1 MKRLLWGT
9 LLFCFLLTAVVCVAA
24 AEEWICPNC
33 GQTGNTGL
41 FCPNCGQAAPARE
54 WTCPNCGQTGNTG
67 QFCPNCGQAAAQTAA
82 TEVNPALEQIPG
94 ETNRVRVRVAT
105 VEASTYIVNKS
116 EPNRWVPANVNDN
129 NETTCWQFSKK
140 KKNSLKNTWIQ
151 LNIGSAQT
159 VDAIWVKNGF
169 WGYNTKGDD
178 LYVIN
183 ARPRTI
189 RAEFLYAGASDFAD
203 ALELTL
209 QDDSSRSG
217 WQRLDVGNKRNVTSV
232 RIWVLS
238 AYDGSRYPH
247 DVCLSE
253 VMLVQNASAST
264 AVAASQAGS
273 ERIYEGTPAYSS
285 ATAVSAGLLMKLA
298 TRSGPGTQYD
308 EPGTF
313 FGKNWKTTIVQVTG
327 KYYDNGTWWVEV
339 DFDYSN
345 ARYRVWTGKK
355 RVDVNLDF
363 VKEILPQ
370 GEGTVDETDVFRGPG
385 SNYAKAPHISDW
397 VDVVAY
403 RQENG
408 YVEIEYYGDNGQTYR
423 GWVPGNAAHI
433 SWGTDRSGGN

>member
-1 MKRLLWGT
+1 MRRLLLKA
-9 LLFCFLLTAVVCVAA
+9 LLFCFLLTAAVCVAE
-24 AEEWICPNC
+24 AEEWICPKC
-33 GQTGNTGL
+33 GKTGNTRL
-41 FCPNCGQAAPARE
+41 FCPQCGQAAP
-54 WTCPNCGQTGNTG
+54 TTINS
-67 QFCPNCGQAAAQTAA
+67 
-82 TEVNPALEQIPG
+82 ALEQIPG
-94 ETNRVRVRVAT
+94 ETARVRVRVAS
-105 VEASTYIVNKS
+105 VEASSYIINKS
-116 EPNRWVPANVNDN
+116 EPNRWIPANVNDN
-129 NETTCWQFSKK
+129 DETTCWQFSKK
-140 KKNSLKNTWIQ
+140 KKDSLKKTWIQ

-159 VDAIWVKNGF
+159 VDALWIKNGF

-183 ARPRTI
+183 AKPRNI

-203 ALELTL
+203 AVDLTL
-209 QDDSSRSG
+209 QDDPARSG
-217 WQRLDVGNKRNVTSV
+217 WQRFDVESKNNVISV

-253 VMLVQNASAST
+253 VMLVQNAFAST
-264 AVAASQAGS
+264 AASASKAGS
-273 ERIYEGTPAYSS
+273 GRIYEGTPAYSS

-313 FGKNWKTTIVQVTG
+313 FGKNWETTVVQVTG
-327 KYYDNGTWWVEV
+327 KYFDNSIWWVEV

-363 VKEILPQ
+363 VREILPQ
-370 GEGTVDETDVFRGPG
+370 GEGTVGASDVFRGPG
-385 SNYAKAPHISDW
+385 SNYAKAPRIPGDW

-408 YVEIEYYGDNGQTYR
+408 YVEIEYYGDNGKTYR
-423 GWVPGNAAHI
+423 GWVPGNVAYI
-433 SWGTDRSGGN
+433 SWGTDRSGLN